1 MATTNLDALSLDG
14 ALTVAGAAAI
24 TGALALTGRAALSG
38 GLTVPVAAAVA
49 AAGSNSQANSTLLS
63 STLSIVATVSAT
75 TRGVRLPAAEAGLVM
90 IVKNTA
96 TTQMN
101 IYPATG
107 DVINALSTNAAY
119 DLVKAKMA
127 LFVAQDATTWHTIL
141 TA

>member
-14 ALTVAGAAAI
+14 ALTVAGA
-24 TGALALTGRAALSG
+24 LALTGAATLSG
-38 GLTVPVAAAVA
+38 AITISTATAVA

-63 STLSIVATVSAT
+63 STFSVVATVSAT
-75 TRGVRLPAAEAGLVM
+75 TRGVRLPAAAAGRVM

-101 IYPATG
+101 IYPASG